1 MSAQKPRR
9 RRVMVHIPE
18 EVAAAME
25 IVMKQRGILKS
36 TDFIRQA
43 VVFRL
48 RTDGIELR
56 SDVQAAPEGVS

>member
-1 MSAQKPRR
+1 
-9 RRVMVHIPE
+9 MVHIPE